1 MEQVHPRAFNS
12 ALRNPEVKYLWNHNT
27 DNVLGSVVSGTLKL
41 STDTRGLMTETNVP
55 KSALREREAI
65 ERGDVSQMS
74 FGFRTIEDHWEKRA
88 DGTELRTLLH
98 V

>member
-1 MEQVHPRAFNS
+1 
-12 ALRNPEVKYLWNHNT
+12 
-27 DNVLGSVVSGTLKL
+27 
-41 STDTRGLMTETNVP
+41 MTETDLP
-55 KSALREREAI
+55 KSVLRDCEAI
-65 ERGDVSQMS
+65 ERSDALQMS